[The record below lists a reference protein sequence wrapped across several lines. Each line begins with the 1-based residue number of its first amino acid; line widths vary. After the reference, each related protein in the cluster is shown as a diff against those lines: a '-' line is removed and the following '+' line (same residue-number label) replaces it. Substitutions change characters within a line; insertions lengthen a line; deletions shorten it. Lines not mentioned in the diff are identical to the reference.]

1 MLAVQG
7 YYDGSAFQA
16 LESVKLQKNQQV
28 IITILDNIVEPP
40 KKNDEERLKKIE
52 ALGGSLAEYAIK
64 DGRSMDEI
72 MELESKAW
80 EQAVVE
86 KYGKD
91 DV

>member
-40 KKNDEERLKKIE
+40 KKMMKR
-52 ALGGSLAEYAIK
+52 G
-64 DGRSMDEI
+64 
-72 MELESKAW
+72 
-80 EQAVVE
+80 
-86 KYGKD
+86 
-91 DV
+91 

>member
-7 YYDGSAFQA
+7 YYDGSSFHA

-28 IITILDNIVEPP
+28 IITILDNVIEPP
-40 KKNDEERLKKIE
+40 KKNNEERLRKIE

-64 DGRSMDEI
+64 DGRSIDEI

-80 EQAVVE
+80 EQAVIE
-86 KYGKD
+86 KYGKSD
-91 DV
+91 A